1 VYVTVLV
8 STSRTWRTLARGPF
22 PGDLTPKYVPF
33 ALLRSQSYGD
43 RALLAEKG
51 DLRVAL
57 LGDSAV
63 GENAGDGGMRK
74 RPSRPVAGADAGK
87 VKLLGVVVVGDL

>member
-1 VYVTVLV
+1 
-8 STSRTWRTLARGPF
+8 
-22 PGDLTPKYVPF
+22 LTPKYVPF